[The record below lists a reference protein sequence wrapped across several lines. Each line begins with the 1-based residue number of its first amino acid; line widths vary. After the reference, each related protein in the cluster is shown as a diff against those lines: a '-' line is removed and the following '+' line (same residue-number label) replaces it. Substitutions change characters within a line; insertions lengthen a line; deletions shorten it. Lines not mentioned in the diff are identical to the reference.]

1 MKGGEMEYCVIFVTC
16 ASREEAEKISGI
28 LLDRRLIACANI
40 VDGVRSVFC
49 WQGKRESVSEA
60 LLILKTRKDL
70 FEEVARAVRGAHSY
84 SVPEI
89 IALPVVEGDAEYLKW
104 IKDETSSKG

>member
-1 MKGGEMEYCVIFVTC
+1 
-16 ASREEAEKISGI
+16 
-28 LLDRRLIACANI
+28 
-40 VDGVRSVFC
+40 
-49 WQGKRESVSEA
+49 
-60 LLILKTRKDL
+60 
-70 FEEVARAVRGAHSY
+70 VRGAHSY